1 MRYQSTAAD
10 SVTNLAKRVGR
21 SESSMKTKTL
31 LMLSSS
37 IEFVTG
43 LALIAA
49 PGLVANVLLS
59 AGLAPGGQATARVG
73 GIALVSLAI
82 ACWPRG
88 EVEHAQPVVA
98 LFLYNLLAA
107 FYLGY
112 LKIGGEFSTFLLL
125 TASALHGLLALLFA
139 RPAYGAS
146 AFTTQKSFRASDE

>member
-1 MRYQSTAAD
+1 MRYQSTTAG

-21 SESSMKTKTL
+21 SEISMKTKTL

-49 PGLVANVLLS
+49 PGLVANLLLS

-88 EVEHAQPVVA
+88 EGEHAQPIVA
-98 LFLYNLLAA
+98 LFLYNLLSA

-112 LKIGGEFSTFLLL
+112 LKIGGEFSSFLLL
-125 TASALHGLLALLFA
+125 PASALHGLLALLFA
-139 RPAYGAS
+139 RPAYGNVIVNDPKV
-146 AFTTQKSFRASDE
+146 FPGE